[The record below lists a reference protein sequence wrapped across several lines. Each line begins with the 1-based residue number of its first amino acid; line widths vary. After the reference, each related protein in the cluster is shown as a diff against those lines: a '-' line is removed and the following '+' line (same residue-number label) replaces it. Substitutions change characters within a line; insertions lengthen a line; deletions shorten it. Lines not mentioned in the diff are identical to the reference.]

1 MEAAVDTTIEQDKPF
16 HQGTINIKPFE
27 FAPGQSGN
35 PKGRP
40 VGSRTK
46 LAEDFLKDIYED
58 WKLHGADAIIKVR
71 KKKPEIYLRIVADLI
86 PKDIKLDIPQLNR
99 IAHVIVDMPNAIST
113 LGDDEPIDLL
123 PIDTQLIDMMYIKP
137 IGPHQPIDTKPVTES
152 NR

>member
-1 MEAAVDTTIEQDKPF
+1 MEDSVITKPEPAVDTTIEQDKPF

-58 WKLHGADAIIKVR
+58 WKVNGKEAIIKVR

-86 PKDIKLDIPQLNR
+86 PKDIKLEIPQLNR
-99 IAHVIVDMPNAIST
+99 IAHVIVDMPNAINT
-113 LGDDEPIDLL
+113 LEAIDPLVPL
-123 PIDTQLIDMMYIKP
+123 LIDS
-137 IGPHQPIDTKPVTES
+137 QPIDTKPVTES